1 MFKVSRLIDVDL
13 NSQIQIPLRRLLNE
27 AFEDD
32 FSEEDWQHT
41 HGGVRF
47 LGHLDGHLI
56 SHGAV
61 VPRTIEVDE
70 SDLIIGYVEGIAVA
84 PTYWH
89 KGYGSLLMAEITS
102 YCLSEFSLSMLSTSE
117 KGFYRKHGWS
127 DFEGMSYVLKD
138 GVEIRSEDEDEGL
151 MYLPGL
157 SRNTG
162 SPKNAICESRVGD
175 SW

>member
-1 MFKVSRLIDVDL
+1 MIRISRASDADL
-13 NSQIQIPLRRLLNE
+13 DPQISAVVRNLLND
-27 AFEDD
+27 AFEGD
-32 FSEEDWQHT
+32 FSEEDWKHT
-41 HGGVRF
+41 FGGMRF
-47 LGHLDGHLI
+47 LGFLNDQLI
-56 SHGAV
+56 AHGAV
-61 VPRTIEVDE
+61 VPRKIEVDE

-138 GVEIRSEDEDEGL
+138 GAEIRSEDEDQGL
-151 MYLPGL
+151 MYLSGL
-157 SRNTG
+157 HQFTDYPR
-162 SPKNAICESRVGD
+162 KVLCEARDGD
-175 SW
+175 AW